1 MANFN
6 IVYSRWFSLKLTGIA
21 IFFSKLANHSL
32 NRNILNGMNFKRYS
46 ACFPSK
52 SLQSSGQERN
62 TNKQWWHN
70 AKWNEFSRGTRK
82 VRVLGK
88 APGRRWHLRSVRI
101 WRCGGEE
108 RKRDPLAYRW
118 QGGKE
123 GDFMPVGFSLLMVFP
138 SWPLALRTLG
148 SLGLVNPQSCKPI
161 PWNKLCFIYTYVCV
175 CVCVCVCVYNIYLV
189 C

>member
-108 RKRDPLAYRW
+108 RKRDAAEP
-118 QGGKE
+118 
-123 GDFMPVGFSLLMVFP
+123 FSPPPRKFL
-138 SWPLALRTLG
+138 SYT
-148 SLGLVNPQSCKPI
+148 SEKSCFVHIK
-161 PWNKLCFIYTYVCV
+161 
-175 CVCVCVCVYNIYLV
+175 
-189 C
+189 